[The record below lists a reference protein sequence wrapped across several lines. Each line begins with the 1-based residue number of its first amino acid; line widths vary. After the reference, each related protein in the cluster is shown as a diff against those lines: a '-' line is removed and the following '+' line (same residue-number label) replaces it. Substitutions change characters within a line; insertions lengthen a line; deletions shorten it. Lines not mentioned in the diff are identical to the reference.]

1 MSRSSASASGRRR
14 WTGSCGGAAVA
25 AMAGVL
31 ATGWAEDRRD
41 GPRVVS
47 THAVPPVPLNHGVTL
62 GGLSDVVIV
71 PAGAEGDGSSAWV
84 ITDRGPNGMAGAG
97 ESKRRT
103 LLAPDF
109 VPALV
114 KLRLPADG
122 EAIVEHVLPLAG
134 SSGKPL
140 SGRPNGV
147 GRDEPVLD
155 GAGRAVIAADPDGVD
170 TEGLV
175 VMPDGSF
182 WICEEYRPSLL
193 KVSAEGRVLER
204 HVPAGGELTGADT
217 TVLADIPAAYGDRRD
232 NRGFEGL
239 ALSGDAKNLF
249 VLLQSPL
256 DHPEK
261 KAATKTGNVRLLVC
275 DSATGTPVAEHVYR
289 LGDPTAAGWAERG
302 APPDDGK
309 LCCLAA
315 LRDGT
320 LLVLEQDDTGLA
332 RLYRADPRPATD
344 TLPRTGRGEGEP
356 LETIR
361 DLAAA
366 GIEPLAKMLVADLGP
381 LVPRLRR
388 DVYGGDGSGGG
399 ASLKLEG
406 LAVLD
411 DRRVILCNDNDF
423 AVPGSAAGGGDGA
436 ARSCLWVIGLPVPLV
451 PEESLASGR

>member
-1 MSRSSASASGRRR
+1 MPRPTASAGGRRR
-14 WTGSCGGAAVA
+14 GGGCAAAALGLVSAMVSAGDRAEPPRVQAVHALPAVA
-25 AMAGVL
+25 
-31 ATGWAEDRRD
+31 
-41 GPRVVS
+41 
-47 THAVPPVPLNHGVTL
+47 LNEGVTL
-62 GGLSDVVIV
+62 GGVSDVCR
-71 PAGAEGDGSSAWV
+71 AAAEAPGGEAVVWA
-84 ITDRGPNGMAGAG
+84 ITDRGPNGAVGDG
-97 ESKRRT
+97 DSKRRT
-103 LLAPDF
+103 LVAPAF
-109 VPALV
+109 VPTIV
-114 KLRLPADG
+114 KLRLPARG
-122 EAIVEHVLPLAG
+122 AAVVEALLPLAG
-134 SSGKPL
+134 ATGGPM

-147 GRDEPVLD
+147 GRDEPILL
-155 GAGRAVIAADPDGVD
+155 AGGDAAVHPDPDGVD

-182 WICEEYRPSLL
+182 WVTEEYRPSLL
-193 KVSAEGRVLER
+193 RVSAEGRVLER
-204 HVPAGGELTGADT
+204 HMPEGVTLAGADT
-217 TVLADIPAAYGDRRD
+217 VVIADIPAAYGDRRD

-239 ALSGDAKNLF
+239 ALSADGKNLF

-261 KAATKTGNVRLLVC
+261 KAAKQTGNVRLLVC

-332 RLYRADPRPATD
+332 RLYRADPRAATD
-344 TLPRTGRGEGEP
+344 TLPRTRRGEGEP

-366 GIEPLAKMLVADLGP
+366 GIEPLAKTLVADLGP

-388 DVYGGDGSGGG
+388 DVYGGDGAGSG

-423 AVPGSAAGGGDGA
+423 AVAGSAAGGDDGT
-436 ARSCLWVIGLPVPLV
+436 ARSCLWVIGLPAALV
-451 PEESLASGR
+451 PEDSLASGR

>member
-1 MSRSSASASGRRR
+1 MP
-14 WTGSCGGAAVA
+14 TCTAAALA
-25 AMAGVL
+25 ALAAVL
-31 ATGWAEDRRD
+31 ATVCAGDRAD
-41 GPRVVS
+41 ALNVLSVHVVPD
-47 THAVPPVPLNHGVTL
+47 VRLNHGVAL
-62 GGLSDVVIV
+62 GGLSDLSLA
-71 PAGAEGDGSSAWV
+71 PAGAATEGLIVWA
-84 ITDRGPNGMAGAG
+84 ITDRGPNGMVG
-97 ESKRRT
+97 EGEAKRRT
-103 LLAPDF
+103 LLVPDF

-122 EAIVEHVLPLAG
+122 GAAVEAVLPLTG
-134 SSGKPL
+134 GSGKPL

-155 GAGRAVIAADPDGVD
+155 GAGRAAIAADPDGVD

-182 WICEEYRPSLL
+182 WVTEEYRPSLMR
-193 KVSAEGRVLER
+193 VSAEGRVLER
-204 HVPAGGELTGADT
+204 HVPAGVELTGADT
-217 TVLADIPAAYGDRRD
+217 TVITDIPAAYGDRRD

-239 ALSGDAKNLF
+239 ALSADAKHLF

-256 DHPEK
+256 DHPQK
-261 KAATKTGNVRLLVC
+261 KAASKTGNVRLLVC
-275 DSATGTPVAEHVYR
+275 DAATGRPVAEHVYR
-289 LGDPTAAGWAERG
+289 LGDPTAAGWAEHG

-315 LRDGT
+315 MGDGT

-332 RLYRADPRPATD
+332 RLYLADPRAATD
-344 TLPRTGRGEGEP
+344 TLPRTTQAEGEP

-366 GIEPLAKMLVADLGP
+366 GIEPLGKTLVADLGS
-381 LVPRLRR
+381 LVSRLRR
-388 DVYGGDGSGGG
+388 DVSGSGSG

-411 DRRVILCNDNDF
+411 DRRVLLCNDNDF
-423 AVPGSAAGGGDGA
+423 AVPSSAASGGDGT
-436 ARSCLWVIGLPVPLV
+436 ARSCLWVIGLPTPLTT
-451 PEESLASGR
+451 PASLTAGR